1 MPCQEEATREP
12 YLQPLRL
19 LPIQLPMLMSLL
31 QLHAAIFS
39 ILIAT
44 LDSIEC
50 MLEVVSFSELS
61 VFLELLSVNVL
72 QELLQDQ

>member
-1 MPCQEEATREP
+1 M
-12 YLQPLRL
+12 LQ
-19 LPIQLPMLMSLL
+19 
-31 QLHAAIFS
+31 IFP

-44 LDSIEC
+44 PDSTEC

-72 QELLQDQ
+72 QEPLQDQ